1 MQKKTYKKIKDILLS
16 MQATI
21 KDETHNT
28 SIFLEEFYFKTKIF
42 NTDDVVSSIKKMGF
56 LRPSTYDYETKNLRK
71 IIKTLL
77 DDEKFTTHNSYL
89 SSMLHLCEI
98 SKDIKYINKLV
109 NDYIYLQPSLV
120 KTLTAYADNFFY
132 EYKFNSAYEIKLEAF
147 SHLIILCRNIKST

>member
-56 LRPSTYDYETKNLRK
+56 LRPSTYDYE
-71 IIKTLL
+71 
-77 DDEKFTTHNSYL
+77 
-89 SSMLHLCEI
+89 
-98 SKDIKYINKLV
+98 
-109 NDYIYLQPSLV
+109 
-120 KTLTAYADNFFY
+120 
-132 EYKFNSAYEIKLEAF
+132 
-147 SHLIILCRNIKST
+147 